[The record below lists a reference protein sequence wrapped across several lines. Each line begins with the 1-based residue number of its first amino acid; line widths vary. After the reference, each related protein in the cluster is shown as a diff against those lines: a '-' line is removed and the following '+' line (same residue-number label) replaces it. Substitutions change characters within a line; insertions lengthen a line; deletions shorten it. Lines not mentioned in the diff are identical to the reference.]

1 MFSDEFVGRISQPD
15 IGDLLSHEH
24 LTSRRERMPQAILR
38 DLFIVEYVFEIAVD
52 RARTEVRI
60 QRFRKIG
67 FVPRPF
73 GWREILLVSDRF
85 RGAFFY
91 KWRGKRGLR

>member
-15 IGDLLSHEH
+15 IDDFLSYVH
-24 LTSRRERMPQAILR
+24 LASCRERMSQTILR
-38 DLFIVEYVFEIAVD
+38 DLFIVEDFFEIAVE
-52 RARTEVRI
+52 RARTAVRI

-73 GWREILLVSDRF
+73 GWREILLVSDPF